1 MSFGLKLLAA
11 LVCALTMVG
20 CGTKADGGA
29 AAAKSAESSTPA
41 TRTPTQQSGDEA
53 PPAEKTGGVDGKRAF
68 AQVAKQGGFGPRPS
82 GSEAI
87 GRLQEYIQGELT
99 SYGCKV
105 DADSF
110 AADTPVGRLPVKN
123 IVVKVAGG
131 KPGNIMVAQ
140 HYNNKLQPRLFWA
153 ECAECVTGV

>member
-1 MSFGLKLLAA
+1 MSFGLTLLAA

-29 AAAKSAESSTPA
+29 AAAKSVEPSTPA
-41 TRTPTQQSGDEA
+41 TRTPTQQAGDEA
-53 PPAEKTGGVDGKRAF
+53 PPAEKTGGFDGKRAF
-68 AQVAKQGGFGPRPS
+68 AQVAKQVGFGPRPS

-110 AADTPVGRLPVKN
+110 AADTPVGRLSMKK
-123 IVVKVAGG
+123 IVAKVPGD
-131 KPGNIMVAQ
+131 KPGVIILAT
-140 HYNNKLQPRLFWA
+140 HYDTKLIAKFGCQDD
-153 ECAECVTGV
+153 GV